1 MEAQDRWRTI
11 GVISLIG
18 GKQAALINRMLL
30 DELGEEIMRR
40 HRIACGDSATFQ
52 GDERDVVF
60 LSMVADPVSKQSQ
73 TARHF
78 EQRFNVAL
86 SRARD
91 RLVLV
96 RSVREEELKPEDLK
110 ARVIRH
116 FRDPMAGASVPTGD
130 LEEMCNSDFERDVL
144 RRLIERGYRVTPQ
157 VGALGYRI
165 DLVVEGA
172 NGQRL
177 AVECDGDGYHEPE
190 RWAGDMRRQRILE
203 RVGWRFWRCWASSF
217 TLDPDSCMVDLFWTL
232 ERLGIEPGGDLQAAS
247 VYTAHITAVSEHTP
261 ARVIPTRADHHAL
274 AQSRRPMDMM
284 IQGWSMRRFHASQQ

>member
-1 MEAQDRWRTI
+1 
-11 GVISLIG
+11 
-18 GKQAALINRMLL
+18 
-30 DELGEEIMRR
+30 
-40 HRIACGDSATFQ
+40 
-52 GDERDVVF
+52 
-60 LSMVADPVSKQSQ
+60 
-73 TARHF
+73 
-78 EQRFNVAL
+78 
-86 SRARD
+86 
-91 RLVLV
+91 
-96 RSVREEELKPEDLK
+96 
-110 ARVIRH
+110 
-116 FRDPMAGASVPTGD
+116 
-130 LEEMCNSDFERDVL
+130 
-144 RRLIERGYRVTPQ
+144 
-157 VGALGYRI
+157 
-165 DLVVEGA
+165 VVEGA

-232 ERLGIEPGGDLQAAS
+232 ERLGIEPGGDSQAAS